1 MRSRFVNVIPVLVSV
16 LVCSSAAMADT
27 GPPSGQQQGSAGTA
41 TGQFDPGD
49 FSGIWVRQEG
59 DRGLSRDVPPM
70 TPEGQARLD
79 ANIPARGTRL
89 GEEPREGDPPGR
101 ARAVVPA
108 LSNDPMMK
116 CNPQGFPRLFLQ
128 TSPVEFVHLDNR
140 LMQFYQRERQL
151 REIWLDGR
159 EVPSGENLD
168 NLGPAWYGHSVG
180 EWQGDTLVVQTVGL
194 DDRAW
199 LDYWGYPKS
208 SDARIEERY
217 RRVDTDTIE
226 VHLTLYDPTYYTA
239 PWISDTKVFKREPPG
254 NHIFYGWYGLFSGIT
269 EEICAPLNEVDDF
282 NRRVRDPAGLG
293 IID

>member
-1 MRSRFVNVIPVLVSV
+1 MRSRFVNVIPVLVSAVV
-16 LVCSSAAMADT
+16 LSSAAMAET
-27 GPPSGQQQGSAGTA
+27 GPSLGQQQESVGTA
-41 TGQFDPGD
+41 TGRFDPRD
-49 FSGIWVRQEG
+49 LSGIWDRKEG
-59 DRGLSRDVPPM
+59 DMGLSPDVPPM

-79 ANIPARGTRL
+79 ANLPARGTRL
-89 GEEPREGDPPGR
+89 GEEPREGEHPGR

-108 LSNDPMMK
+108 LSNDPMMQ
-116 CNPQGFPRLFLQ
+116 CNPQGFPRLFFQPL
-128 TSPVEFVHLDNR
+128 PVEFVHLDNR

-159 EVPSGENLD
+159 AVPSGENLN

-208 SDARIEERY
+208 FQARVEERY
-217 RRVDTDTIE
+217 RRVDADTME
-226 VHLTLYDPTYYTA
+226 VHLTLYDPTYYAA
-239 PWISDTKVFKREPPG
+239 PWVSDTKVFRREPPG
-254 NHIFYGWYGLFSGIT
+254 NHTFYGWYGLFSGIT

-282 NRRVRDPAGLG
+282 NRRVRDPAGVG
-293 IID
+293 R